1 MIVEITLADA
11 LLSLRP
17 GAQWELRGS
26 EYEDIVWLDKQLDMP
41 SVEELTAELTR
52 LRAVQ
57 KATEYRR
64 ERAAAY
70 PPMADYLDAVVKGDT
85 TQMQQYVVACLAV
98 KAKFPKP
105 E

>member
-26 EYEDIVWLDKQLDMP
+26 EYEDIVWVDVQLDKP
-41 SVEELTAELTR
+41 TAEEVTAELIR

-57 KATEYRR
+57 RATEYRR
-64 ERAAAY
+64 KRALEY